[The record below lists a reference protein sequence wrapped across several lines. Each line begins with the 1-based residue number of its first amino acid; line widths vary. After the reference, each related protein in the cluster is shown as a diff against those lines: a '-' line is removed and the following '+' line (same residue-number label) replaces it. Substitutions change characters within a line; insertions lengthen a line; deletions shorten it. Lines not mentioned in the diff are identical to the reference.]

1 MDRELIEKILIIKA
15 FKLSRGIEKN
25 NTFLPK
31 SLEAINKAIEK
42 IESIITTS
50 SLSKDD
56 HKKWF
61 LRQIFYFVML
71 AELSRRKNDDQTI
84 NYRKRIKEL
93 SDRENNER
101 INKFYLDLVDLSEQQ
116 MRVVGGGQLSETI
129 KPNVV
134 EKQWKEGSPDPFDWN
149 GGYSSGDGPEIWTE
163 IIDIWKLSEKNRSF
177 IERTPLKKIFEKHFG
192 SDWTSE
198 NFG

>member
-31 SLEAINKAIEK
+31 VLEAIDKALEK

-50 SLSKDD
+50 NLSKDD
-56 HKKWF
+56 HEKWF

-71 AELSRRKNDDQTI
+71 AELSRRKNGDQTI

-93 SDRENNER
+93 SDREYNER

-129 KPNVV
+129 TPNVV
-134 EKQWKEGSPDPFDWN
+134 EKQWKEGSPNPFDWN
-149 GGYSSGDGPEIWTE
+149 ESYSSGDGPEIWTE
-163 IIDIWKLSEKNRSF
+163 IINPMELSKKNLSF
-177 IERTPLKKIFEKHFG
+177 IQHTPLKKIFEKHFG